1 MDMSQYSIGVQPKS
15 SYVQRGG
22 IRGIGKNTAV
32 DPKKEY
38 VKSKNPNVELYAKR
52 WEQGLDIWTGKPLE
66 GEALADWEKQRN
78 RERFRFS
85 PKQLE

>member
-15 SYVQRGG
+15 SYVQHGG

-38 VKSKNPNVELYAKR
+38 HKSKDPLVALYAER
-52 WEQGLDIWTGKPLE
+52 WENGLDIWTGEPLE
-66 GEALADWEKQRN
+66 GAGLQDWKNQRKKRN
-78 RERFRFS
+78 
-85 PKQLE
+85 QLE